1 MFIEFE
7 QLRKRQVD
15 VLMRLG
21 YDPIVEEKDLNT
33 WVPAILFAVDSLDL
47 MRSPETDLPKDNA
60 LEYMRSFF
68 QHYKRLPS
76 YYWIE
81 EDELGIFLDWVT
93 DFMEAMVNTNFDHT
107 VKLGGNYNNYYLD
120 SPDCMLKTP
129 LGSRQMAMFFG
140 TLLNEGII
148 EITKYGKIFSLSHP
162 LARKKYVKNVYRYL
176 INWCKFAPF
185 EVKKQMH
192 DKKAF
197 EIFYVCRTHPFL
209 NLEEVDDLFYDYSTG
224 QREKKMP
231 TNESLA
237 KFFTSEALAYLFMD
251 SNDQLDES
259 KPLKLNVKDFKK
271 TEVQRF
277 IGFLKDRFNF
287 NCEIE
292 TKIEQNSDSLNWQ
305 IKIDNESNNKKR
317 FLSLIARFFGD
328 SFKLK

>member
-1 MFIEFE
+1 MFIELE
-7 QLRKRQVD
+7 ELIKRQVD
-15 VLMRLG
+15 LLIRLG
-21 YDPIVEEKDLNT
+21 CDPRVEEKDLNT
-33 WVPAILFAVDSLDL
+33 WVPAILFAVDTLDIL
-47 MRSPETDLPKDNA
+47 RSPEPGLPKDNT
-60 LEYMRSFF
+60 LEYMRNFF

-81 EDELGIFLDWVT
+81 ADEWELFVAWSM
-93 DFMEAMVNTNFDHT
+93 DFMGAMVSTNFDHT
-107 VKLGGNYNNYYLD
+107 VKLGSYNNYYLD
-120 SPDCMLKTP
+120 SPDCMLKKP
-129 LGSRQMAMFFG
+129 LCSRQMAMFFG
-140 TLLNEGII
+140 TLLNEGVI
-148 EITKYGKIFSLSHP
+148 EITKYGKRFSLSHP
-162 LARKKYVKNVYRYL
+162 LARRKYVKNVYSYL
-176 INWCKFAPF
+176 INCCKLPPK

-237 KFFTSEALAYLFMD
+237 KFFTSEALALLFMD